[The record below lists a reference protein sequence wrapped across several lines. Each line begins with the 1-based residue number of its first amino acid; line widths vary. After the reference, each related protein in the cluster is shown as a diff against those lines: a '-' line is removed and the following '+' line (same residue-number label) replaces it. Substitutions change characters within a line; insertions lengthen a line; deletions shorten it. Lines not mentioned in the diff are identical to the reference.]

1 MSTQDKVPA
10 IPRMNDA
17 EVTFYQQLDLTKLQ
31 QEHEIELARIAADE
45 KVALEKTRL
54 QAEVDLKRAGARQ
67 QMVNVLTGSVI
78 PWLGAVLAVLI
89 AAGVITFAVWGIYQM
104 ATSGPPKSV
113 EQIKVEKKHD
123 RFKKCVVRN
132 GEDDGDHD
140 NIWYPTAQG
149 GDGLCLPKDK
159 PAPTTP

>member
-1 MSTQDKVPA
+1 MSTQDSVPA

-45 KVALEKTRL
+45 KVALEKARL
-54 QAEVDLKRAGARQ
+54 QGEVETKRAAAHQ
-67 QMVNVLTGSVI
+67 QVVNLFSESIV
-78 PWLGAVLAVLI
+78 PWLGVVFAVLI
-89 AAGVITFAVWGIYQM
+89 TAGIIAFAVWGIYQM
-104 ATSGPPKSV
+104 ATSGPPKSI
-113 EQIKVEKKHD
+113 EQIQVEKKQE
-123 RFKKCVVRN
+123 RFKKCVYYN
-132 GEDDGDHD
+132 GNDDGAHD
-140 NIWYPTAQG
+140 NVWYPTAQG